1 MGIDNLKKIKN
12 SSNIIERTIF
22 NNIKKYDFSLD
33 DLINESIENLGFSIK
48 KDFFSE
54 DILLTFV
61 YLDVLKNHITGKEHV
76 YNNYHIIINH
86 IEKVENALKNI
97 DGNSNSELLE
107 FRDWLGISDKF
118 HNGLLAL

>member
-22 NNIKKYDFSLD
+22 NTLITENFSLD
-33 DLINESIENLGFSIK
+33 DLISESIENLGFTIK

-54 DILLTFV
+54 DFLLTFV
-61 YLDVLKNHITGKEHV
+61 YLDVLKTHISGKENV

-86 IEKVENALKNI
+86 IEKVEKALEEMS
-97 DGNSNSELLE
+97 GNSNIQLLE
-107 FRDWLGISDKF
+107 FREWLGISDNF
-118 HNGLLAL
+118 HNTLLAL

>member
-33 DLINESIENLGFSIK
+33 DLINESIENLGFSVK

-86 IEKVENALKNI
+86 IEKVENALKNL
-97 DGNSNSELLE
+97 DGNSNSDLLE
-107 FRDWLGISDKF
+107 FREWLGISDKF